1 MAMINLYSANV
12 IGNKWNCLYPNP
24 VEVDDEKSL
33 MAAVVRDYVC
43 AEYRDNYRS
52 KKNFIVSN
60 CLPVDCDNDHSEKPE
75 DWITPKHVAE
85 AFPNVTFFVHYSR
98 HHNRVKDSKP
108 ARPRFHVMF
117 VIEPVTDFE
126 TYRKLKEQ
134 VNALFPYF
142 DSNAMDSA
150 RFFFGT
156 TDPQVEFH
164 KGFLTLTEFLQDLA
178 PFDRDLG
185 DGQYGDRV
193 IPEGCRNGTMSLYAG
208 KIIKKYG
215 DTEKAY
221 ECFIEEAAK
230 CSPPLPDEEL
240 QTIWNSAQRF
250 YADVQKQEGYVTP
263 EKYNTAVSYKPEDY
277 SDVGQAEVMAK
288 YFAGELRYSPAT
300 HYIRYVD
307 NHWKETESGAQA
319 VAHELTRRQLKEAG
333 VEIMKAL
340 VRMDECGAQ
349 EILDSASSKKKA
361 ASQMNDEQTEAF
373 DALNAAYTYRAF
385 IMHCRESKNVTAVLK
400 EARPMLE
407 MSPNELD
414 ADPFLLCTPSA
425 TYDLRKGI
433 KGARDHSPDDFITK
447 MTAVSPGSKGEK
459 LWNDALNL
467 FFCRN
472 RELIEYVQV
481 NCGIAIIGMVLV
493 EALYIALGIGRNG
506 KSTFWNVIAMVL
518 GSYSGNISADAL
530 TTGCRR
536 NIKPELAEAKGK
548 RLLIASEMQEGA
560 RLNDSV
566 VKQLCS
572 TDKIFAE
579 KKYKDPFSFNPCH
592 TLVLYTNHLPKV
604 SASDD
609 GIWRRL
615 IVIPFNARIE
625 GAGDRKNYAKYL
637 FENAGEAILAW
648 LIEGAKKAIELDFK
662 VPVPLC
668 VRQAIDEYREQNNWF
683 GHFLEDKCEVGD
695 SFTESSSE
703 LYQTYRGYCTEMGEY
718 TRSTTDF
725 YAALDRAG
733 FERISIKRKR
743 CYKGVKLRVGDDFL
757 N

>member
-1 MAMINLYSANV
+1 MSLINLYSANV

-33 MAAVVRDYVC
+33 MAAVVHDYVC
-43 AEYRDNYRS
+43 AQYRDNYRS

-60 CLPVDCDNDHSEKPE
+60 CLPVDCDNEHSENPE
-75 DWITPKHVAE
+75 DWITPKNVAE

-108 ARPRFHVMF
+108 ARPRFHIMF
-117 VIEPVTDFE
+117 VIDHMTDYE
-126 TYRKLKEQ
+126 AYRKLKEQ
-134 VNALFPYF
+134 VNGLFPYF
-142 DSNAMDSA
+142 DSNALDSA
-150 RFFFGT
+150 RFFYGT
-156 TDPQVEFH
+156 VNPQVEFH
-164 KGFLTLTEFLQDLA
+164 KGFLTLTEYLQDLA
-178 PFDRDLG
+178 PFDKDLRN
-185 DGQYGDRV
+185 GQYGNRV

-208 KIIKKYG
+208 KIIKKFG

-221 ECFIEEAAK
+221 KCFTDEADK

-240 QTIWNSAQRF
+240 QAIWNSAQRF
-250 YADVQKQEGYVTP
+250 YADVQKQESYIDPDT
-263 EKYNTAVSYKPEDY
+263 YNTEVSYRPEDY

-307 NHWKETESGAQA
+307 NHWKETESCAQA
-319 VAHELTRRQLKEAG
+319 VAHELTRRQLEEASM
-333 VEIMKAL
+333 EIMKAL

-349 EILDSASSKKKA
+349 EILDSVSSRKKA
-361 ASQMNDEQTEAF
+361 VSLMNDEQTEALE
-373 DALNAAYTYRAF
+373 ALNAANTYRAF
-385 IMHCRESKNVTAVLK
+385 IMRCRESKNVSAVLK

-414 ADPFLLCTPSA
+414 ADPFLLCTPNA
-425 TYDLRKGI
+425 TYDLRQGI
-433 KGARDHSPDDFITK
+433 KGAREHSPDDFITK

-459 LWNDALNL
+459 LWTDALDL

-472 RELIEYVQV
+472 TDLIEYVQL
-481 NCGIAIIGMVLV
+481 NCGIAIIGMVYV
-493 EALYIALGIGRNG
+493 EALFIALGVGRNG

-530 TTGCRR
+530 TTQCRR
-536 NIKPELAEAKGK
+536 NIKPELTEAKGK

-572 TDKIFAE
+572 TDRIFAE

-592 TLVLYTNHLPKV
+592 TLVLYTNHLPRV

-615 IVIPFNARIE
+615 IVIPFNAIIE

-637 FENAGEAILAW
+637 FENAGEAVLAW

-662 VPVPLC
+662 VPVPPC

-683 GHFLEDKCEVGD
+683 GHFLEDRCEVGEE
-695 SFTESSSE
+695 FKVSSSE
-703 LYQTYRGYCTEMGEY
+703 LYQEYRAYCLDTGEY
-718 TRSTTDF
+718 VRNTGDF
-725 YAALDRAG
+725 YSALERAG
-733 FERISIKRKR
+733 FERVMFERKR
-743 CYKGVKLRVGDDFL
+743 FIRGLRLSGDFM

>member
-24 VEVDDEKSL
+24 VEVNDEKSL
-33 MAAVVRDYVC
+33 MAAVVHDYVC
-43 AEYRDNYRS
+43 ARYRNNYRS
-52 KKNFIVSN
+52 KQNFLTSN
-60 CLPVDCDNDHSEKPE
+60 CLPVDCDNEHSENHEEWVTPE
-75 DWITPKHVAE
+75 NVAE
-85 AFPNVTFFVHYSR
+85 AFPDVTFFVHYSR
-98 HHNRVKDSKP
+98 HHDRVKDGKP
-108 ARPRFHVMF
+108 ARPRFHIMF
-117 VIEPVTDFE
+117 VIDEMTDFE
-126 TYRKLKEQ
+126 AYRKLKEQ
-134 VNALFPYF
+134 VNDLFPYF
-142 DSNAMDSA
+142 DTNALDSA

-156 TDPQVEFH
+156 ANPQVEFH
-164 KGFLTLTEFLQDLA
+164 KGFLTLTEYLQDLV

-185 DGQYGDRV
+185 TGRYGNRV
-193 IPEGCRNGTMSLYAG
+193 IHEGCRNGTMSQYAG
-208 KIIKKYG
+208 KIIKKFG
-215 DTEKAY
+215 DTDKAY
-221 ECFIEEAAK
+221 KCFLEEATK
-230 CSPPLPDEEL
+230 CSPPLPDDEL
-240 QTIWNSAQRF
+240 QTIWHSAQRF
-250 YADVQKQEGYVTP
+250 FSGVQKQKDYVDP
-263 EKYNTAVSYKPEDY
+263 ETYNSEISYRPDDY
-277 SDVGQAEVMAK
+277 SDVGQAEVLAK

-319 VAHELTRRQLKEAG
+319 VAHELSRRQLEEAD

-340 VRMDECGAQ
+340 VRMEECGAQ
-349 EILDSASSKKKA
+349 EILNTTGSRKKA
-361 ASQMNDEQTEAF
+361 LSLMNAEQSEALE
-373 DALNAAYTYRAF
+373 ALNAATAYRTF
-385 IMHCRESKNVTAVLK
+385 VMRCRESKNVTAVLK

-414 ADPFLLCTPSA
+414 ADPFLLCTPGA

-433 KGARDHSPDDFITK
+433 KGVREHSPDDFITK

-459 LWNDALNL
+459 LWNDALDL
-467 FFCRN
+467 FFCGDMV
-472 RELIEYVQV
+472 LIEYVQV

-572 TDKIFAE
+572 TDRIFAE
-579 KKYKDPFSFNPCH
+579 KKYKDPFSFSPCH
-592 TLVLYTNHLPKV
+592 TLVLYTNHLPRV

-637 FENAGEAILAW
+637 FDNAGEAILAW
-648 LIEGAKKAIELDFK
+648 LIEGARKAIELDFK
-662 VPVPLC
+662 VPVPPC

-683 GHFLEDKCEVGD
+683 GHFLEDKCEIGEDFRV
-695 SFTESSSE
+695 SSSE
-703 LYQTYRGYCTEMGEY
+703 LYQGYRSYCLETGEY
-718 TRSTTDF
+718 VRPTGDF
-725 YAALDRAG
+725 YSALERAG
-733 FERISIKRKR
+733 FERITFERKR
-743 CYKGVKLRVGDDFL
+743 FIRGLRLQGDFL
-757 N
+757 D

>member
-12 IGNKWNCLYPNP
+12 IGNKWNCLYPNL
-24 VEVDDEKSL
+24 VEVNDEKSL
-33 MAAVVRDYVC
+33 MAAVVHDYVC
-43 AEYRDNYRS
+43 AQYRDNYRS

-60 CLPVDCDNDHSEKPE
+60 CLPEDCDNEHSENPE
-75 DWITPKHVAE
+75 DWVTPNDVAR
-85 AFPNVTFFVHYSR
+85 AFPNVKFFVHYSR
-98 HHNRVKDSKP
+98 HHNRVKDGKP
-108 ARPRFHVMF
+108 ARPRFHIMF
-117 VIEPVTDFE
+117 VIDPMTDYE
-126 TYRKLKEQ
+126 AYRKLKEQ

-142 DSNAMDSA
+142 DTNALDSA

-156 TDPQVEFH
+156 ADPQVEFH
-164 KGFLTLTEFLQDLA
+164 NGFLTLTEYLQDLA
-178 PFDRDLG
+178 PFDKDLG
-185 DGQYGDRV
+185 NGQYGSRV

-208 KIIKKYG
+208 KIIKKFG

-250 YADVQKQEGYVTP
+250 YADVQKQEGYVDPDT
-263 EKYNTAVSYKPEDY
+263 YNAEVSYKPEDY
-277 SDVGQAEVMAK
+277 SDVGQAEVLAK
-288 YFAGELRYSPAT
+288 YFASELRYSPAT

-319 VAHELTRRQLKEAG
+319 VAHELTRRQLEEAH

-349 EILDSASSKKKA
+349 EILDTASSKKKA
-361 ASQMNDEQTEAF
+361 ASLMNDEQTEALET
-373 DALNAAYTYRAF
+373 LNAANTYRAF
-385 IMHCRESKNVTAVLK
+385 TMRCRESKNVSAVLK

-414 ADPFLLCTPSA
+414 ADPYLLCTPNA

-433 KGARDHSPDDFITK
+433 KGAREHSPDDFITK
-447 MTAVSPGSKGEK
+447 MTAVSPGTKGDK

-467 FFCRN
+467 FFCRD
-472 RELIEYVQV
+472 RLLIEYVQI

-493 EALYIALGIGRNG
+493 EALFIALGIGRNG

-530 TTGCRR
+530 TTGCHR

-592 TLVLYTNHLPKV
+592 TLVLYTNHLPRV

-615 IVIPFNARIE
+615 IVIPFNAKIE
-625 GAGDRKNYAKYL
+625 GEGDRKNYAKYL

-648 LIEGAKKAIELDFK
+648 LIEGARKAIELDFK
-662 VPVPLC
+662 VPVPPC
-668 VRQAIDEYREQNNWF
+668 VRQAIEAYREQNNWF
-683 GHFLEDKCEVGD
+683 GHFLEDKCEVGK
-695 SFTESSSE
+695 EYKVSSSE
-703 LYQTYRGYCTEMGEY
+703 LYQEYRAYCLETGEY
-718 TRSTTDF
+718 VRNTGDF
-725 YAALDRAG
+725 YSALERAG
-733 FERISIKRKR
+733 FERVMFERKR
-743 CYKGVKLRVGDDFL
+743 FIKGLRLSGDFM